1 MNFTQLI
8 VPLLVLM
15 IPAFGQM
22 RENTDPQLSCGSL
35 FSRSCPKAGIIKTN
49 SGTIRWVKFMDTLLI
64 WLT

>member
-22 RENTDPQLSCGSL
+22 RENTDPQLSCQADWKRGKL
-35 FSRSCPKAGIIKTN
+35 ERF
-49 SGTIRWVKFMDTLLI
+49 
-64 WLT
+64 